1 MSGDLDL
8 GIKGLN
14 DSGVF
19 FPSAGD
25 CLFTALGLAGLGGG
39 LRFG

>member
-19 FPSAGD
+19 VPSAGD
-25 CLFTALGLAGLGGG
+25 RFFTALGLTGFGGG